1 MIAENKLLFICI
13 RKNFQHEHQKAI
25 LELCN
30 TFEINWERVY
40 STAWQHQVIPLIY
53 HNLSKCKPLMI
64 TPEVLAKF
72 KADTQQFILSK
83 LKQEQE
89 IVKIL
94 SYFNNKSIDVM
105 LIKGAALNFTVY
117 QDFFGYLMGDTDLIL
132 GNKREAVS
140 EQEDREDI
148 VFFQQLST
156 AIEWERFQHHDVNR
170 NNTLPIDFQK
180 IWSKAQATT
189 FKGQKVMLMAPEDT
203 LLALCINSCRK
214 RFFRL
219 KSLSDIAATIDYFKE
234 LDWALFAKQV
244 KQYRCQHIVYT
255 ALLVTALT
263 LKIDLPP
270 GVLKQFNIGWLRATV
285 ISLVIKYLYKRVSL
299 HSLSPSA
306 GKVILRKKINPALIL
321 IVLACNWFQFFKAT
335 SRSLPTG
342 RGRPMCLP

>member
-1 MIAENKLLFICI
+1 MLIAENELLLLCS
-13 RKNFQHEHQKAI
+13 RQNFQPEHQQAVY
-25 LELCN
+25 ELAN

-40 STAWQHQVIPLIY
+40 STAWRHQVIPLIY
-53 HNLSKCKPLMI
+53 HNLSKCKPLTI

-72 KADTQQFILSK
+72 KADTQRLILSK

-89 IVKIL
+89 IVKML
-94 SYFNNKSIDVM
+94 SYFNHKSVEVM

-117 QDFFGYLMGDTDLIL
+117 QDFFGYVMGDTDLIL

-148 VFFQQLST
+148 AFFQQLST
-156 AIEWERFQHHDVNR
+156 AMEWERFQHHDVNR
-170 NNTLPIDFQK
+170 NNTLPIDFTK

-189 FKGQKVMLMAPEDT
+189 FKGQKVMFMAPEDT

-219 KSLSDIAATIDYFKE
+219 KSLSDIAETIHYFKE
-234 LDWALFAKQV
+234 LDWTLFVENV
-244 KQYRCQHIVYT
+244 KQYGCQHIVYT

-306 GKVILRKKINPALIL
+306 GKVILGKKINPTLIL
-321 IVLACNWFQFFKAT
+321 IFMACNWFQFFKAN
-335 SRSLPTG
+335 SRSLPTVY
-342 RGRPMCLP
+342 